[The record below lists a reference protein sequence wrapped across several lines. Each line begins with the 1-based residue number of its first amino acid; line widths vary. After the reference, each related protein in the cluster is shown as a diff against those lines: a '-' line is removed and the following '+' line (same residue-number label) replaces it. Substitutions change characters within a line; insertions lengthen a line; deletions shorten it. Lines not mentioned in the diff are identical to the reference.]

1 MRFKLSTI
9 IVTFFVLTMLLF
21 VAAISLQYHSSKEM
35 IVQNYKSKYYA
46 ESLHTRENFRL
57 ILDKLQYDFRKA
69 ELKNINKLHQLS
81 DIYTIKES
89 EFDVDIAA
97 EILNEDVTYGRY
109 EVILINKKFIV
120 EKSSFKN
127 DLGFDLGTVRDVRS
141 ILKSIFNK
149 KIAIDISAPKLESS
163 SMNMKRYLIKLS
175 DDEQYILQLAFV
187 LDYYQIL
194 QDAYKQTKI
203 HTKADLNIFIA
214 DEYFLKELNFKPEKL
229 EKKALEEIWES
240 TKLLLTTL
248 NKHLKNEVIVKIL
261 KQDSTQEN
269 INLNKELTKIFANK
283 DSLLE
288 FINYDENKI
297 CYYSITDGLFNQ
309 KNEVKLLIYSVFSLD
324 DMKNDIEDNFST
336 FLVSV
341 ALVILISILVYWFVW
356 HNTSIVLS
364 IIKKMKRNES
374 PDQSYIIVEE
384 LEELRSSYSKLH
396 NDLNE
401 QILVNKNLTYI
412 DHLTQV
418 KNRRAYNDKIGEL
431 FLNYSRYK
439 TPFSIALLD
448 IDNFKYINDT
458 YGHTMGDKVLY
469 ELCRLIEP
477 FIRKNDFLYRVGGE
491 EFVLLLPQ
499 STSKNALAV
508 VEKIRKN
515 IAKNLNIIDAETI
528 TISIGLTDIQQGDTE
543 DLIYKRVDM
552 LMYESKN
559 SGKNKT
565 TIK

>member
-194 QDAYKQTKI
+194 QDAYQQAKI
-203 HTKADLNIFIA
+203 HTNADLNIFLA
-214 DEYFLKELNFKPEKL
+214 DEYFLPALNFKTDRF
-229 EKKALEEIWES
+229 KKRTLEETWKS
-240 TKLLLTTL
+240 TKLLLMNL
-248 NKHLKNEVIVKIL
+248 NKYLKNEAIVKIL
-261 KQDSTQEN
+261 KQDSAQEK
-269 INLNKELTKIFANK
+269 INLNNELTKIFADK

-309 KNEVKLLIYSVFSLD
+309 KNETKLLIYSVFSLGDMQD
-324 DMKNDIEDNFST
+324 DIKDSFNT
-336 FLVSV
+336 FLISV
-341 ALVILISILVYWFVW
+341 ALVILISILVYLFVW
-356 HNTSIVLS
+356 HNTTIMLN
-364 IIKKMKRNES
+364 IIKKMKRN
-374 PDQSYIIVEE
+374 QSSNNGYIIVEE
-384 LEELRSSYSKLH
+384 LEELRSSYNKLH

-412 DHLTQV
+412 DSLTQV
-418 KNRRAYNDKIGEL
+418 KNRRAYNDKVEEL

-439 TPFSIALLD
+439 MPFSIVLLD

-469 ELCRLIEP
+469 GMCRIIEP
-477 FIRKNDFLYRVGGE
+477 LIRKNDFLYRVGGE

-499 STSKNALAV
+499 STSQSSLAV

-515 IAKNLNIIDAETI
+515 IAKNLNVIDDEII
-528 TISIGLTDIQQGDTE
+528 TISIGLTDIQEGDTE